1 MEVRD
6 STLYEEILKIA
17 EVPPT
22 HPEFMWVV
30 TLFTPEGELVL
41 DDVKS
46 LTIERDYGNDFS
58 DKTLLNFDV
67 GIATYVNKIYPFKSY
82 LKVEVLRKP
91 IVLGTVDTINPNK
104 FATKELYRAILVDQS
119 SLGLRASS
127 EMTNDT
133 GMGDR
138 SKRIPVKFQLVEPLL
153 DNIRVKFIS
162 GIFAGNWTDL
172 LRSLCRA
179 KLRKEPWE
187 KDVDLDLVHQRQQHE
202 LAGVDVREPDNTT
215 DPKQLLI
222 PAGTKLMDLPDYC
235 QNKYG
240 LYETSLGSYIER
252 GEWYIW
258 GLHNTDLYESSERT
272 LTIALIDNNVTP
284 TTDNSF
290 SVEEKHV
297 KLVAT
302 GNIQHLDN
310 TEAYLQNL
318 GNGVRYQDA
327 NKLMDTYASTEAG
340 ITSIS
345 RAANL
350 REYIVEEREDMLNYV
365 PYSND
370 KITSNH
376 YKQLSELNVRRG
388 AVVNVMW
395 ENSDPDVLRPGM
407 PAKLLYSAKD
417 EVRSVVG
424 ILVSCAHA
432 YAKETEAFTD
442 QRLRCTSTLTLWVKR
457 DLD

>member
-1 MEVRD
+1 M
-6 STLYEEILKIA
+6 
-17 EVPPT
+17 
-22 HPEFMWVV
+22 
-30 TLFTPEGELVL
+30 
-41 DDVKS
+41 
-46 LTIERDYGNDFS
+46 
-58 DKTLLNFDV
+58 
-67 GIATYVNKIYPFKSY
+67 
-82 LKVEVLRKP
+82 
-91 IVLGTVDTINPNK
+91 
-104 FATKELYRAILVDQS
+104 
-119 SLGLRASS
+119 
-127 EMTNDT
+127 
-133 GMGDR
+133 
-138 SKRIPVKFQLVEPLL
+138 
-153 DNIRVKFIS
+153 
-162 GIFAGNWTDL
+162 
-172 LRSLCRA
+172 
-179 KLRKEPWE
+179 
-187 KDVDLDLVHQRQQHE
+187 
-202 LAGVDVREPDNTT
+202 
-215 DPKQLLI
+215 
-222 PAGTKLMDLPDYC
+222 
-235 QNKYG
+235 
-240 LYETSLGSYIER
+240 
-252 GEWYIW
+252 
-258 GLHNTDLYESSERT
+258 
-272 LTIALIDNNVTP
+272 IDNNVTP

-345 RAANL
+345 RASNL

-376 YKQLSELNVRRG
+376 YTQLSELNVRRG
-388 AVVNVMW
+388 AVVNLMW

-442 QRLRCTSTLTLWVKR
+442 QRLRCNSTLTLWAVSYTHLR
-457 DLD
+457 AHET